1 MNSNTQ
7 FLPLPDPAPQALNQ
21 PPPPDPQDPA
31 VPKRGRSKIDRLPR
45 HLRERLNQLMD
56 DGVPYSRILEQLG
69 PEAAGITVSNL
80 SDWFATGHQLW
91 LKNQA
96 WRDEL
101 HARMDSF
108 QSLAANTNPTL
119 LSRSG
124 LLVSMLQICEQLR
137 DLAPQA
143 HQQQLQTDFNAY
155 LRTLNTFARLSRS
168 MIALLQFEQN
178 SPPPPPD
185 PLTEEEQR
193 RLIIAKIDQ
202 ILGLPPTRP
211 PTPANPPPFTF
222 NPQPPTYPAPQEQTS
237 NINLGESA
245 AETPIPTLPAEA
257 APPLAIANPNSNST
271 IENPLPSSP
280 MSR

>member
-1 MNSNTQ
+1 
-7 FLPLPDPAPQALNQ
+7 
-21 PPPPDPQDPA
+21 
-31 VPKRGRSKIDRLPR
+31 
-45 HLRERLNQLMD
+45 MD

-137 DLAPQA
+137 DLDPQV

-178 SPPPPPD
+178 SPPHLRTLLPKKSNAGSSLPNRPD
-185 PLTEEEQR
+185 LRVATDPATHPR
-193 RLIIAKIDQ
+193 R
-202 ILGLPPTRP
+202 
-211 PTPANPPPFTF
+211 
-222 NPQPPTYPAPQEQTS
+222 S
-237 NINLGESA
+237 SA
-245 AETPIPTLPAEA
+245 LH
-257 APPLAIANPNSNST
+257 L
-271 IENPLPSSP
+271 
-280 MSR
+280 